1 MPIKCFQRLNGR
13 IGIGCFGIII
23 ITYAVNCRRI
33 FNAVFNTLKVFQHFC
48 NITGLNACK
57 KRRANSSQHV
67 FFVMPAKNLQIF
79 PVADNF
85 SGIVPGNNKIAV
97 LHINALRQNFPA
109 AEPAQSA
116 RHKPAPAFNNRVIKV
131 KQCYVF
137 RMLVFKNVAFGRTIS
152 LHCMVAR

>member
-1 MPIKCFQRLNGR
+1 MSVKRFQCLNGR

-33 FNAVFNTLKVFQHFC
+33 FNAVLNTLKVFQHFC
-48 NITGLNACK
+48 NITGFNACK
-57 KRRANSSQHV
+57 KRRTNSSKHV

-79 PVADNF
+79 SVANNF
-85 SGIVPGNNKIAV
+85 FSIVPGNNKIAV

-116 RHKPAPAFNNRVIKV
+116 QHKPAPAFNNGVIKI

-137 RMLVFKNVAFGRTIS
+137 RMLIFKNIAFGRTIS